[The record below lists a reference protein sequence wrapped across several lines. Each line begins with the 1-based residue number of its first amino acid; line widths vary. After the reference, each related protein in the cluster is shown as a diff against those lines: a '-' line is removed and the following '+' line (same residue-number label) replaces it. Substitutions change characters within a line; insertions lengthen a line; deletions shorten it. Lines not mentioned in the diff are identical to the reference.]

1 MKTTYKKQRKMKI
14 TSNHDSLLAIE
25 INQLKLQVEQLKN
38 QLGYCLASLNRLG
51 IPTDLDSLETHHKY
65 SCGKHYNC

>member
-1 MKTTYKKQRKMKI
+1 
-14 TSNHDSLLAIE
+14 NHDSLLAIE
-25 INQLKLQVEQLKN
+25 INQLKLQIEQLKN

-51 IPTDLDSLETHHKY
+51 IPTDVDSLETHHKY